1 MASYRKDKNAYL
13 SDSTTVFEVVMLA
26 DKYGNL
32 VGSAN
37 PSGTAVDAFGR
48 ARSSQPF
55 TLFES
60 FNRYQEN
67 SKYSTALAGSS
78 TKTFDANSSSVLLSN
93 TTTSGDEVIRESN
106 RVFAYQPGK
115 SLLILHTFVMDSPKT
130 NLRQRVGYFNSQNG
144 IFFQQNGSTYSFV
157 RRSFV
162 SGSVVD
168 TAVDQSSWNLD
179 KLDGT
184 GPSRLTADFTKA
196 QIMFIDIEW
205 LGVGSVRCGFI
216 INGQYVHCHSFHHSN
231 IIASTYMTTACLP
244 SRMEITNT
252 GTVASSSTLRQICAS
267 VISEGGFELR
277 SSKARTIGTA
287 DIAAGY
293 SLSAANTFYPV
304 VSLRLKSTNLDGIAI
319 LKSGALLPISAGNYR
334 YKLVTGATIT
344 AGSWVSAGTDSIV
357 EYNIT
362 GTGYTGGADLVS
374 GFVSATNQSGG
385 TISLSNNLL
394 QYQLERNSLSS
405 TPITLTLVACSDGVN
420 KTVCGSVDWEEIT

>member
-1 MASYRKDKNAYL
+1 MANYRKDTNSYL
-13 SDSTTVFEVVMLA
+13 ADSTTIFEVVMLA

-32 VGSAN
+32 IGGAN
-37 PSGTAVDAFGR
+37 PTGMAVDAFGR

-67 SKYSTALAGSS
+67 SKYSFAVTGSG
-78 TKTFDANSSSVLLSN
+78 TKTFDANNSMISMN
-93 TTTSGDEVIRESN
+93 TTTSSGDEVIRESN

-115 SLLILHTFVMDSPKT
+115 SLLALHTFVMDSPKT
-130 NLRQRVGYFNSQNG
+130 NLRQRIGYFNTQNG

-157 RRSFV
+157 KRSYV
-162 SGSVVD
+162 SGAVVD
-168 TAVDQSSWNLD
+168 TVADQSSWNLD
-179 KLDGT
+179 KLDGN
-184 GPSRLTADFTKA
+184 GPSKLTADFTKA

-205 LGVGSVRCGFI
+205 LGVGTVRCGFI

-252 GTVASSSTLRQICAS
+252 GTVASSSTFKHICTS

-287 DIAAGY
+287 DIATGY
-293 SLSAANTFYPV
+293 SLAAANTFYPV
-304 VSLRLKSTNLDGIAI
+304 VSMRLKSGNLDAI
-319 LKSGALLPISAGNYR
+319 SVLKSGTLLPISTGNYR
-334 YKLVTGATIT
+334 YKLVSGATIT
-344 AGSWVSAGTDSIV
+344 GGSWVSAGSDSV
-357 EYNIT
+357 MEYNIT
-362 GTGYTGGADLVS
+362 GTSYTGGTDLTS
-374 GFVSATNQSGG
+374 GFVSATNQAGG
-385 TISLSNNLL
+385 VINLSNNLL
-394 QYQLERNSLSS
+394 QYQLERNALTS
-405 TPITLTLVACSDGVN
+405 TPTTFTLVVCSDGAT